1 MGIVWDVAERPGSE
15 HGTLVVVVVVG
26 GSMVPGMP
34 EEMEPVAVLVLVLV
48 LVFIARPC
56 QRRID
61 GSRGVRRSGGRGD
74 RCHGRNAEATAVAGA
89 AAGDGHAGR
98 RQQANRGPPDATGVE
113 ERLPGH

>member
-15 HGTLVVVVVVG
+15 HGTLVVVGVVVVVG
-26 GSMVPGMP
+26 GSTVPEMP
-34 EEMEPVAVLVLVLV
+34 EEMEPLAVVVLVSLDLVSAAL
-48 LVFIARPC
+48 
-56 QRRID
+56 D
-61 GSRGVRRSGGRGD
+61 GSRGARWRGGRGD

-89 AAGDGHAGR
+89 AAGDGQAGR